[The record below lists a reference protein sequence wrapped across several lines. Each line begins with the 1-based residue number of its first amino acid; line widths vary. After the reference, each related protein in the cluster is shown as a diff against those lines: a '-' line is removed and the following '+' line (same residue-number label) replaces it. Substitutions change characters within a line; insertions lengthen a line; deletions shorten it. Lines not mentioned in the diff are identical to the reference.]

1 MEPETAVRL
10 QILEKEAH
18 LSNHRLTTL
27 EREELPRRV
36 ASIEPVVNR
45 LEEKM
50 DEISDHLETGLQG
63 VKTAIV
69 EQRSLQKGVVWAV
82 AVVVG
87 IIQLLPFIKSILT

>member
-1 MEPETAVRL
+1 MEQDTARRLQTLEQEVRL
-10 QILEKEAH
+10 
-18 LSNHRLTTL
+18 NGHRLTVI

-50 DEISDHLETGLQG
+50 DEMSEHLEKGLQE

-82 AVVVG
+82 AVIVG
-87 IIQLLPFIKSILT
+87 VIQLLPFFKDLLT

>member
-1 MEPETAVRL
+1 MDQDTARSL
-10 QILEKEAH
+10 QILEKEMH
-18 LSNHRLTTL
+18 LSNHRLSVL

-36 ASIEPVVNR
+36 ASIEPVVSR

-50 DEISDHLETGLQG
+50 DEISDHLETGLEG

-69 EQRSLQKGVVWAV
+69 EQRSLQRGVVWAV

>member
-1 MEPETAVRL
+1 MDQDTALRL
-10 QILEKEAH
+10 QLLEKEVH
-18 LSNHRLTTL
+18 LSNHRLTVL

-36 ASIEPVVNR
+36 ATIEPVVNR

-50 DEISDHLETGLQG
+50 DEISEHLESGLQG

-87 IIQLLPFIKSILT
+87 IIQLLPFLKSILT